1 MTERTASCEELRTW
15 YLELVAKQPRLRPRD
30 AAAALGVSEAE
41 LVACGV
47 GSESFRLKDNWLD
60 ILTDMKTVGTVMCL
74 TRNESVVNERHGC
87 FESVSSE
94 HGVGLVL
101 GPDIDLRLFLN
112 NWGFAF
118 VVTQKLASGQ
128 RESIQFFDNC
138 GDAVLKVYLTD
149 ETNRHAWDALIH
161 KHRDRQASGCSH
173 VLDNLSEH
181 MPAKVDRPDSEIDR
195 RSLSEGWL
203 TLKDTHDFFILLA
216 RHKVGRQQALRL
228 GGEGLAERMPLD
240 APKDLL
246 RYAAVEQVPIMVFV
260 GNRGC
265 IQIHSGTVNKIAP
278 FNSWIN
284 VLDAEFNLH
293 LNEDAIASVWWVR
306 KPTEDGD
313 VHSLEVFDKD
323 GEMIVQFFGV
333 RKPGIPERDDWRMLL
348 KSLPKMGM
356 AA

>member
-1 MTERTASCEELRTW
+1 MTKKKSCEELRTW
-15 YLELVAKQPRLRPRD
+15 YLELVAEKPRLRPRD
-30 AAAALGVSEAE
+30 AATALGVSEAE

-47 GSESFRLKDNWLD
+47 GAESFRLKDEWLD
-60 ILTDMKTVGTVMCL
+60 ILVDMKTVGSVMCL

-87 FESVSSE
+87 FENVSSE

-101 GPDIDLRLFLN
+101 GADIDLRLFLK
-112 NWGFAF
+112 NWGFGF

-138 GDAVLKVYLTD
+138 GDAVLKIYLTD
-149 ETNRHAWDALIH
+149 DTDRKAWDALVH
-161 KHRDRQASGCSH
+161 KHRDAEISGCSH
-173 VLDNLSEH
+173 VLENLAERK
-181 MPAKVDRPDSEIDR
+181 PAKVDKPDDEIDR

-203 TLKDTHDFFILLA
+203 ALKDTHDFFILLA
-216 RHKVGRQQALRL
+216 KHKVGRQQALRL
-228 GGEGLAERMPLD
+228 GGEGLAEQMPLD

-246 RYAAVEQVPIMVFV
+246 HYAAAEQVPIMVFV

-265 IQIHSGTVNKIAP
+265 IQIHSGAVNKIAP

-284 VLDAEFNLH
+284 VLDSEFNLH
-293 LNEDAIASVWWVR
+293 LNEEAIASVWWVR

-313 VHSLEVFDKD
+313 VHSLEVFDKA

-333 RKPGIPERDDWRMLL
+333 RKPGIPERDDWRTLL
-348 KSLPKMGM
+348 KNLPKLEM